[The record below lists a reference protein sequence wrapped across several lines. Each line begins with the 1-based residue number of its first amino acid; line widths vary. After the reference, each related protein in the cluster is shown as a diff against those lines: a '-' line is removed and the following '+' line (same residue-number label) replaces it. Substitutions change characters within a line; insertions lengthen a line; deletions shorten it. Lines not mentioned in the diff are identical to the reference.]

1 MLFSLW
7 VNANIKS
14 WLLGEI
20 HLFTKMTSHLD
31 IIVSSLIISHH
42 FIQTSSGCD
51 TSEVRC
57 TRSTRSHHPAD
68 NTPNFFW
75 YGSSTPNTPRQWRPF
90 TRISVQARWYEV
102 LLIFFLSLQ
111 QKKNTYVGS
120 ATDYFPHYKAADWRR
135 LLMTFDLSGYSLPTF
150 QTSGC
155 ATRRPVKKDCPSL
168 EAWMKLANTKY
179 GLY

>member
-1 MLFSLW
+1 MAAGGNPSVYENDIPLRHYRFFF
-7 VNANIKS
+7 N
-14 WLLGEI
+14 
-20 HLFTKMTSHLD
+20 HLPPFYPD
-31 IIVSSLIISHH
+31 IIRTWHFRGQMHTLHPQPSSSWQHPKFIFGMAAPHRTLQDNEDHSHG
-42 FIQTSSGCD
+42 FQSKQDDMRYCW
-51 TSEVRC
+51 
-57 TRSTRSHHPAD
+57 
-68 NTPNFFW
+68 FF
-75 YGSSTPNTPRQWRPF
+75 SFHCN
-90 TRISVQARWYEV
+90 
-102 LLIFFLSLQ
+102 
-111 QKKNTYVGS
+111 KKNTYVGS

>member
-1 MLFSLW
+1 
-7 VNANIKS
+7 
-14 WLLGEI
+14 
-20 HLFTKMTSHLD
+20 MTLQRSDAHAPPAA
-31 IIVSSLIISHH
+31 IIQL
-42 FIQTSSGCD
+42 T
-51 TSEVRC
+51 
-57 TRSTRSHHPAD
+57 
-68 NTPNFFW
+68 TP
-75 YGSSTPNTPRQWRPF
+75 Q
-90 TRISVQARWYEV
+90 
-102 LLIFFLSLQ
+102 IFFGMAAPHRTLQ
-111 QKKNTYVGS
+111 DNEDHSHGFQSKQDDMRYCFSFHCNNKKNTYVGS

>member
-1 MLFSLW
+1 M
-7 VNANIKS
+7 NANIKS
-14 WLLGEI
+14 WPLGEI

-102 LLIFFLSLQ
+102 LLFLSLQ
-111 QKKNTYVGS
+111 QKKKNTYVGS

>member
-1 MLFSLW
+1 M
-7 VNANIKS
+7 NANIKS
-14 WLLGEI
+14 WPLGEI

-42 FIQTSSGCD
+42 FIQTSSGRD

-68 NTPNFFW
+68 NTPQFFLVW
-75 YGSSTPNTPRQWRPF
+75 QLHTEHSKTMKTIHTDFSPSKMIWGTADFFPF
-90 TRISVQARWYEV
+90 TAT
-102 LLIFFLSLQ
+102 
-111 QKKNTYVGS
+111 KKNTYVGS